1 MNANQRHQ
9 LDRINKRIRVLTI
22 YLALN
27 NTALTRK
34 ASGLSYVGEDILRYN
49 TARDYR
55 EELKSLRKQ
64 EKQIK
69 YGS

>member
-1 MNANQRHQ
+1 M
-9 LDRINKRIRVLTI
+9 
-22 YLALN
+22 ALN

-34 ASGLSYVGEDILRYN
+34 ASGLSYAGEDILRYN

-69 YGS
+69 YGM